1 MKTSE
6 YDKTTTVARKVSDK
20 ELGEGIYRW
29 DHEMR
34 QFIRVK
40 R

>member
-1 MKTSE
+1 MKTSV

-20 ELGEGIYRW
+20 ELSEGIYRW